1 MRRWLAAAA
10 LVASGGTLIYRNWH
24 TEAGDEFE
32 LALGIFLFAVGGFV
46 TLYNLAFP
54 RH

>member
-10 LVASGGTLIYRNWH
+10 LIASGGTLTYRNWH

-32 LALGIFLFAVGGFV
+32 LALGIFLLAVGGLV
-46 TLYNLAFP
+46 TFYNLAFP